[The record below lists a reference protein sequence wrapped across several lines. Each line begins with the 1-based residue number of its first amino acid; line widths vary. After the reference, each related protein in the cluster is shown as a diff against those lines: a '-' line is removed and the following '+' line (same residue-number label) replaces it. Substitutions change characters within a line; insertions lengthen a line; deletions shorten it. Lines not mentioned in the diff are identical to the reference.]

1 MVNLMKMSIE
11 NGQKGIR
18 RKGVKALEILWNI
31 LAFTFLFLLLIAFPF
46 YLKDKYVEMSYYKW
60 IFYVSIM
67 VLLLIAIIPIKVGEF
82 ILRSGKRKT
91 IIQDYFVM
99 GYGILTII
107 TYINCPNQKAAFM
120 GTDGWYMGA
129 VAQIFFVLSYLIF
142 SRRQVASNAVIG
154 LNYIGSS
161 FCFIVAVFQ
170 RYGKDFLHLYWNMPD
185 EIVRDYL
192 STIGNRTWFSAYVCT
207 VFPIGLY
214 LFWKSESREQLII
227 FGTYTFLAFSCLV
240 TANSDSAYAGA
251 FLVLYLLLYLS
262 LGSGKKT
269 ERFIDILIL
278 WFGACIL
285 MGLLRLPFESKV
297 RDLRGFSLLF
307 LNLKIAVPCFLLACL
322 SVPTIRKM
330 DSRINHMNKKFWK
343 RVMLFG
349 PVILLFL
356 LVITICLNTSG
367 ILQKYFGI
375 TLHNSYLLFNDE
387 WGDDRGSSWKLTVKM
402 FMDLPI
408 MQQIFGVGPDC
419 FAYHAY
425 GNQEYSL
432 ILRNI
437 WGEAVLANA
446 HNEWLNSFL
455 CMGLAGGIAY
465 IGIFLS
471 VMIHCLKKAEAD
483 SGNPLVGAIGL
494 CVAGYIA
501 HNFFCYQQAS
511 ATAVIFVLMGVAMS
525 LSKTGKADDSVNR
538 PNALGLWL
546 IQIKK
551 ERRV

>member
-1 MVNLMKMSIE
+1 
-11 NGQKGIR
+11 
-18 RKGVKALEILWNI
+18 
-31 LAFTFLFLLLIAFPF
+31 
-46 YLKDKYVEMSYYKW
+46 
-60 IFYVSIM
+60 
-67 VLLLIAIIPIKVGEF
+67 
-82 ILRSGKRKT
+82 
-91 IIQDYFVM
+91 
-99 GYGILTII
+99 
-107 TYINCPNQKAAFM
+107 
-120 GTDGWYMGA
+120 
-129 VAQIFFVLSYLIF
+129 
-142 SRRQVASNAVIG
+142 
-154 LNYIGSS
+154 
-161 FCFIVAVFQ
+161 
-170 RYGKDFLHLYWNMPD
+170 
-185 EIVRDYL
+185 
-192 STIGNRTWFSAYVCT
+192 
-207 VFPIGLY
+207 
-214 LFWKSESREQLII
+214 
-227 FGTYTFLAFSCLV
+227 
-240 TANSDSAYAGA
+240 
-251 FLVLYLLLYLS
+251 
-262 LGSGKKT
+262 
-269 ERFIDILIL
+269 
-278 WFGACIL
+278 
-285 MGLLRLPFESKV
+285 MGLLRIPFESKV

-330 DSRINHMNKKFWK
+330 DSRINHMNEKFWK

-349 PVILLFL
+349 PAILLFL

-367 ILQKYFGI
+367 ILQKYFGF
-375 TLHNSYLLFNDE
+375 TLHNSYLVFNDE

-425 GNQEYSL
+425 GNLEYSL